1 MTPSTTL
8 NAIVVLFAAYML
20 LRHVPRAWALVR
32 GRAKGQPMAMVSAVN
47 VVLALVI
54 LGYAVR
60 GLTAGLLG
68 R

>member
-1 MTPSTTL
+1 
-8 NAIVVLFAAYML
+8 
-20 LRHVPRAWALVR
+20 VR
-32 GRAKGQPMAMVSAVN
+32 GRAQGQPLAIASAVN

-60 GLTAGLLG
+60 GLAVSLA

>member
-1 MTPSTTL
+1 VTPSTTL
-8 NAIVVLFAAYML
+8 NVVVVLFAGYML
-20 LRHVPRAWALVR
+20 LRHLPRAWAFAR

-60 GLTAGLLG
+60 GLTASLLG

>member
-1 MTPSTTL
+1 MTPATTL
-8 NAIVVLFAAYML
+8 NVVFALFAAYVL
-20 LRHVPRAWALVR
+20 LRHLPRAWALVR